1 MLIYLHGFNSD
12 PASHKAQLMREAMVE
27 RGLGHLYRCPKLP
40 YVPNDA
46 IIVVEEEIKTA
57 KAGKTEETDITLVG
71 SSLGGFYS
79 TYLAQ
84 KHGLKAVLINPA
96 VHPQQRLER
105 YLGPQKNMFT
115 GEAYELKHEHIE
127 QWRALDVRVT
137 EPQRFLLIVE
147 TGDEVLDYRLA
158 VSKYAGAEQIVVS
171 GGDHSLQSFPAHI
184 PRILQFAGLR
194 GTL

>member
-12 PASHKAQLMREAMVE
+12 PASHKAQLMSKAMAE
-27 RGLGHLYRCPKLP
+27 RGLADRFRCPKLP
-40 YVPNDA
+40 YAPDRA
-46 IIVVEEEIKTA
+46 IALVEEEIAAARQTSA
-57 KAGKTEETDITLVG
+57 NITLVG

-84 KHGLKAVLINPA
+84 GHGLQAVLLNPA

-115 GEAYELKHEHIE
+115 GEAYELTLEHIE
-127 QWRALDVRVT
+127 QWRRLDVAVN

-158 VSKYAGAEQIVVS
+158 LDKYAGAEQIVVP

-184 PRILQFAGLR
+184 PRILRFAGLP
-194 GTL
+194 GAL